1 MAVLTRYR
9 LAEQIFGII
18 EGGDPGAASSIS
30 INELIIS
37 VGQVINAKQ
46 KAEYFDRNV
55 PMGESIPN
63 GTVLGLYQSVAVVQ
77 DGTGYSKATL
87 PIKPLNLPRNMGV
100 WSVYPSGQ
108 PENEFIPLQMGQNNL
123 LRSQPMINDLLGQV
137 GYETLGATLR
147 FTQDL
152 TNGGTVS
159 PTVDMRLAVLDMD
172 QYDDYTMLPI
182 PPEWEWDIIKEV
194 YGLYTTQPIPDKVVD
209 STTKELIKVPINDQR
224 QPQ

>member
-1 MAVLTRYR
+1 MAAPTRYR
-9 LAEQIFGII
+9 LAEQIYGLL
-18 EGGDPGAASSIS
+18 EGGDPGAASSVS

-37 VGQVINAKQ
+37 VGQVVNSRQ
-46 KAEYFDRNV
+46 KSEYFDRNV
-55 PMGESIPN
+55 PMGESVPN
-63 GTVLGLYQSVAVVQ
+63 GTVLGLYQGISVTK
-77 DGTGYSKATL
+77 DGTGYSKCTL

-100 WSVYPSGQ
+100 WSVYPAGQ
-108 PENEFIPLQMGQNNL
+108 QDKEFIPLQMGQINL

-137 GYETLGATLR
+137 GYEVLGETLR

-152 TNGGTVS
+152 TNGGTETA
-159 PTVDMRLAVLDMD
+159 TVDMRLAVLDMG

-194 YGLYTTQPIPDKVVD
+194 YGLYTSQPIPNKVVD
-209 STTKELIKVPINDQR
+209 ATTKELRRTPINDQR

>member
-77 DGTGYSKATL
+77 DGTGYSKCTL

-100 WSVYPSGQ
+100 WSVYPAGQ
-108 PENEFIPLQMGQNNL
+108 QDKEFIPLQMGQINL

-137 GYETLGATLR
+137 GYEVLGETLR

-152 TNGGTVS
+152 TNGGTQTA
-159 PTVDMRLAVLDMD
+159 TVDMRLAVLDMD

-194 YGLYTTQPIPDKVVD
+194 YAMYSTQPIPDKVVD
-209 STTKELIKVPINDQR
+209 TTAAEQVKIPINDQR

>member
-9 LAEQIFGII
+9 LAEQIYGLI
-18 EGGDPGAASSIS
+18 EGGDPAAASSIS
-30 INELIIS
+30 INELILS
-37 VGQVINAKQ
+37 VGQVVNSKL

-55 PMGESIPN
+55 PMGETIPN
-63 GTVLGLYQSVAVVQ
+63 GAVLGLYEGISVTK
-77 DGTGYSKATL
+77 DGTGYSKCTL

-100 WSVYPSGQ
+100 WSIYPSGK
-108 PENEFIPLQMGQNNL
+108 PENEYIPLQMGQSNL

-137 GYETLGATLR
+137 GYEVLGERIR

-152 TNGGTVS
+152 TNGGTEN
-159 PTVDMRLAVLDMD
+159 PTVDMRLAVLDME

-194 YGLYTTQPIPDKVVD
+194 YALYSTQPIPDKVVEA
-209 STTKELIKVPINDQR
+209 TAKELIKVPINDQR

>member
-37 VGQVINAKQ
+37 VGQVINTKQ

-147 FTQDL
+147 FTQDP

>member
-9 LAEQIFGII
+9 LAEQIYGLL
-18 EGGDPGAASSIS
+18 EGGDPGAASSVS

-37 VGQVINAKQ
+37 VGQVVNSRQ
-46 KAEYFDRNV
+46 KSEYFDRNV
-55 PMGESIPN
+55 PMGESVPN
-63 GTVLGLYQSVAVVQ
+63 GTVLGLYQGISVTK
-77 DGTGYSKATL
+77 DGTGYSKCTL

-100 WSVYPSGQ
+100 WSVYPAGQ
-108 PENEFIPLQMGQNNL
+108 QDKEFIPLQMGQINL

-137 GYETLGATLR
+137 GYEVLGETLR

-152 TNGGTVS
+152 TNGGTQTA
-159 PTVDMRLAVLDMD
+159 TVDMRLAVLDMD

-194 YGLYTTQPIPDKVVD
+194 YGLYTSQPIPDKVVD
-209 STTKELIKVPINDQR
+209 ATTKELIRTPINDQR

>member
-1 MAVLTRYR
+1 MAAPTRYR
-9 LAEQIFGII
+9 LAEQIYGLL
-18 EGGDPGAASSIS
+18 EGGDPGAASSVS

-37 VGQVINAKQ
+37 VGQVVNSRQ
-46 KAEYFDRNV
+46 KSEYFDRNV
-55 PMGESIPN
+55 PMGESVPN
-63 GTVLGLYQSVAVVQ
+63 GTVLGLYQGISVTK
-77 DGTGYSKATL
+77 DGTGYSKCTL

-100 WSVYPSGQ
+100 WSVYPAGQ
-108 PENEFIPLQMGQNNL
+108 QDKEFIPLQMGQINL

-137 GYETLGATLR
+137 GYEVLGETLR

-152 TNGGTVS
+152 TNGGTQTA
-159 PTVDMRLAVLDMD
+159 TVDMRLAVLDMD

-194 YGLYTTQPIPDKVVD
+194 YGLYTSQPIPDKVVD
-209 STTKELIKVPINDQR
+209 ATTKELIRTPINDQR

>member
-37 VGQVINAKQ
+37 VGQVINTKQ

-108 PENEFIPLQMGQNNL
+108 PEDEFIPLQMGQNNL
-123 LRSQPMINDLLGQV
+123 LRSQPMINDLLGQG

-209 STTKELIKVPINDQR
+209 STTKELIKVPVNDQR

>member
-9 LAEQIFGII
+9 LAEQIYGLI
-18 EGGDPGAASSIS
+18 EGGDPAAASSIS
-30 INELIIS
+30 INELILS
-37 VGQVINAKQ
+37 VGQVVNSKL

-55 PMGESIPN
+55 PMGETIPN
-63 GTVLGLYQSVAVVQ
+63 GAVLGLYEGISVTK
-77 DGTGYSKATL
+77 DGTGYSKCTL

-100 WSVYPSGQ
+100 WSIYPSGK
-108 PENEFIPLQMGQNNL
+108 PENEYIPLQMGQSNL

-137 GYETLGATLR
+137 GYEVLGERIR

-152 TNGGTVS
+152 TNGGTEN
-159 PTVDMRLAVLDMD
+159 PTVDMRLAVLDME

-194 YGLYTTQPIPDKVVD
+194 YALYSTQPIPDKVVEA
-209 STTKELIKVPINDQR
+209 TAKELIKVPINDQR
-224 QPQ
+224 QPE